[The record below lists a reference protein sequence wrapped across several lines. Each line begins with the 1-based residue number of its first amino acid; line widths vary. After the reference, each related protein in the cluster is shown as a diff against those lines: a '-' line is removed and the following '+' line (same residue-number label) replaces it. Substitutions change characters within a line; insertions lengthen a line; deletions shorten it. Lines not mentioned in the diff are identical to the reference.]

1 MIRKNLLIWITII
14 TSIIFTSRLAYLQ
27 LSNDFYRLASNNN
40 AIQELSVYPERG
52 LIFDRNGNLIVS
64 NQPTYDLE
72 LIPEN
77 LSEFDTLELSEI
89 LGINKN
95 NLINK
100 INDAYN
106 YSTKIP
112 SIIKSQITREEN
124 ALIQEKIWKYS
135 GFYLVK
141 KSTRDYIYPVASNVI
156 GYIGEVSPIELEKDK
171 YYKKG
176 ENIGKQGIEKYY
188 ENELRGTKGK
198 KFLQKNRY
206 NKVIGPYN
214 NSRNDIPAKQS
225 KNLTLTIDAE
235 LQKYAEELMENKR
248 GGIVVIEPKTGEIL
262 SLVSSPIYN
271 LNMLLGNKRSENY
284 NSLLIDTINKPLF
297 DRALQAQYSP
307 GSPLKVLN
315 ALIGLQEN
323 VINNNTSFTCYGG
336 HYYARNSF
344 MRCHNKPGTISD
356 LKTGIYNSCNTYFAK
371 TYKRIIE
378 KYESPAEGIDS
389 WSNHLKSFGLGD
401 YLGYDL
407 PIGKTGFIPES
418 NYYNRLYGEDRWG
431 ASTII
436 SNSIGQGEVLTTP
449 IQMANIVSAI
459 ANRGFYIKP
468 HFVKKIDNDILNSFE
483 RKYTSINEE
492 NFDIVINGMFDV
504 VEKGT
509 ARIAKVNNL
518 KIAGK
523 TGTIENFTIINN
535 ERKQLT
541 DHSTF
546 IGFAPIDNPQIAISV
561 FIENG
566 YWGSRWAAPIASLI
580 IEKYINGDVN
590 RKWLEQRMLNGSLLE
605 EYEKPYKFDLF
616 EINE

>member
-124 ALIQEKIWKYS
+124 ALIQEKIWKYN
-135 GFYLVK
+135 GFYLAK
-141 KSTRDYIYPVASNVI
+141 KSTREYIYPVASNVI

-198 KFLQKNRY
+198 KFLQKNRF
-206 NKVIGPYN
+206 NKVIGSYN

-225 KNLTLTIDAE
+225 NNLTLTIDAE

-262 SLVSSPIYN
+262 SLVSSPTYN

-323 VINNNTSFTCYGG
+323 VINNNTSFTCNGG

>member
-1 MIRKNLLIWITII
+1 MIRKSLLIWITIT
-14 TSIIFTSRLAYLQ
+14 TSIIFIFRLGYLQ
-27 LSNDFYRLASNNN
+27 LSNDFYKSASNNN
-40 AIQELSVYPERG
+40 AIQELAVYPERG

-64 NQPTYDLE
+64 NQPMYDLE

-89 LGINKN
+89 LGISKS

-100 INDAYN
+100 IEDAYS
-106 YSTKIP
+106 YSRKIP

-124 ALIQEKIWKYS
+124 ALIQEKIWKYN

-156 GYIGEVSPIELEKDK
+156 GYIGEVSPNELEKDR

-198 KFLQKNRY
+198 KFLQKNRF
-206 NKVIGPYN
+206 NKVIGTYN
-214 NSRNDIPAKQS
+214 NSNNDILPVKS

-248 GGIVVIEPKTGEIL
+248 GGIVVIEPQTGEIL
-262 SLVSSPIYN
+262 SLVSSPIYS

-284 NSLLIDTINKPLF
+284 NSLLRDTINKPLF
-297 DRALQAQYSP
+297 DRSLQAQYSP

-323 VINNNTSFTCYGG
+323 VIDTNTSFTCNGG
-336 HYYARNSF
+336 HYYARNAF
-344 MRCHNKPGTISD
+344 MRCHNTPGTISD
-356 LKTGIYNSCNTYFAK
+356 LKNGIYNSCNTYFAR

-378 KYESPAEGIDS
+378 KYGTSAEGVDS
-389 WSNHLKSFGLGD
+389 WSSHLKSFGLGD

-407 PIGKTGFIPES
+407 PIGKKGFIPES
-418 NYYNRLYGEDRWG
+418 DYYDGLYGENRWG

-459 ANRGFYIKP
+459 ANRGFYVQP
-468 HFVKKIDNDILNSFE
+468 HFVKKVDNGVINSYE
-483 RKYTSINEE
+483 RKYTSINRE
-492 NFDIVINGMFDV
+492 NFDIVIDGMFDV

-509 ARIAKVNNL
+509 ARIAKVNNI

-523 TGTIENFTIINN
+523 TGTIENFTVINN

-590 RKWLEQRMLNGSLLE
+590 RKWLEQRMLNGTLLE
-605 EYEKPYKFDLF
+605 EYEKPYKFEIF

>member
-40 AIQELSVYPERG
+40 AIQELAIYPERG

-124 ALIQEKIWKYS
+124 ALIQEKIWKYN
-135 GFYLVK
+135 GFYLAK
-141 KSTRDYIYPVASNVI
+141 KSTREYIYPVASNVI

-198 KFLQKNRY
+198 KFLQKNRF

-225 KNLTLTIDAE
+225 NNLTLTIDAE

-262 SLVSSPIYN
+262 SLVSSPTYN

-336 HYYARNSF
+336 HYYARNAF

-580 IEKYINGDVN
+580 IEKYINGHIN

>member
-1 MIRKNLLIWITII
+1 MIRKNLLIWITIV
-14 TSIIFTSRLAYLQ
+14 TSIIFTFRLAYLQ

-89 LGINKN
+89 LGINKK

-141 KSTRDYIYPVASNVI
+141 KSTRDYIYPVAGNVI

-323 VINNNTSFTCYGG
+323 VINNNTSFTCNGG

-580 IEKYINGDVN
+580 IEKYINGQVN